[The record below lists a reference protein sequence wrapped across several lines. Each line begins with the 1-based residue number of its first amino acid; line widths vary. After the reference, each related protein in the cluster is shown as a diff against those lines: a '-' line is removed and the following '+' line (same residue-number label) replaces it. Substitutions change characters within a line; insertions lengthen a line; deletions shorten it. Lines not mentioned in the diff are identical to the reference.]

1 MQTCSPEDTGRQIF
15 ELVRKF
21 GLPEGIFSTQ
31 QQGFILQLNKILK
44 MALKIKRNLVVEY
57 CPQTDGF
64 LEDTKAFVRRLLS
77 LVLTANPT
85 DWDQHLHEVF
95 FLQSRPS
102 DYEEEEDLSGPEVK
116 LQDVSCAP
124 DANCSPF
131 VCAPEA
137 PQSCPDSERDSPVR
151 APRSEDR
158 CLYCNRLP
166 DEGDSDVFAVLQCD
180 RCQVWAHD
188 LCVTRRH
195 GRVYQKTSVRC
206 RTCLLADEGAGP
218 GPGPF
223 SRALEAEGSR
233 SSSLGP

>member
-1 MQTCSPEDTGRQIF
+1 MTDKLLNSEWGKEVWSEGDQLGGCGLAAPLSGGQMQ
-15 ELVRKF
+15 
-21 GLPEGIFSTQ
+21 
-31 QQGFILQLNKILK
+31 
-44 MALKIKRNLVVEY
+44 
-57 CPQTDGF
+57 
-64 LEDTKAFVRRLLS
+64 
-77 LVLTANPT
+77 
-85 DWDQHLHEVF
+85 
-95 FLQSRPS
+95 
-102 DYEEEEDLSGPEVK
+102 EEEEDLSGPEVK